1 MRKFLLLPLLGAALL
16 FGGCNLPG
24 ENNIVYVDVQKVYS
38 DSKAAQAAEEH
49 MKQVRDA
56 LQKGMDEIGQTYAN
70 AAQDAREN
78 AVREGIIK
86 LNTQMEREREA
97 AHQVVFK
104 TMQDAIDHYGE
115 QNPSTTVVARQ
126 NLLRPAKDMKD
137 ITADIISEMD
147 TKTPKFAELP
157 KVSVKGPDDKSAAGA
172 AQQAPRPTQ
181 GAQKK

>member
-38 DSKAAQAAEEH
+38 DSKAAQAAE
-49 MKQVRDA
+49 DA

-97 AHQVVFK
+97 ARQVVFK

-172 AQQAPRPTQ
+172 AQQAPRPAQ

>member
-1 MRKFLLLPLLGAALL
+1 MRKFLLLPLLGAVLL

-24 ENNIVYVDVQKVYS
+24 ENNIVYVDGQKVYS

-97 AHQVVFK
+97 ARQVVFK
-104 TMQDAIDHYGE
+104 TRT
-115 QNPSTTVVARQ
+115 PSTITVSRIRQRQWSPARICCV
-126 NLLRPAKDMKD
+126 RPR
-137 ITADIISEMD
+137 T
-147 TKTPKFAELP
+147 
-157 KVSVKGPDDKSAAGA
+157 
-172 AQQAPRPTQ
+172 
-181 GAQKK
+181 

>member
-97 AHQVVFK
+97 ARQVVFK

-157 KVSVKGPDDKSAAGA
+157 KVSVKGADDKSAAGA
-172 AQQAPRPTQ
+172 AQQAPRPAQ